1 MGYIETTIE
10 AAQMLL
16 SKNMIRNVCDLG
28 DQFNFT
34 VPYLPAPYMSKWYN
48 GKVDEYMSIDLNGL
62 NDSKQWD
69 MNEPIKTN
77 KKFDLV
83 TNAGFMEHVKDLY
96 QGLANMDK
104 LCKVGG
110 YLLNEN
116 PRTGNWPGHGYHY
129 FDEKFFLD
137 LAIQAGYEIIEIKNT
152 VSAHNHETGNNVFA
166 LFRKT
171 KEQFIDRDN
180 FPKAYE
186 S

>member
-1 MGYIETTIE
+1 MGYIESSIKAVE
-10 AAQMLL
+10 KLL
-16 SKNMIRNVCDLG
+16 LNNNVKSVCDLG

-34 VPYLPAPYMSKWYN
+34 VPYLPAPYMSEWYKRRN
-48 GKVDEYMSIDLNGL
+48 IEYMSIDLNGL
-62 NDSKQWD
+62 NDSKKWD
-69 MNEPIKTN
+69 FSEPIKTT

-83 TNAGFMEHVKDLY
+83 VNAGFIEHVKDLF
-96 QGLANMDK
+96 QAFANMDK

-116 PRTGNWPGHGYHY
+116 PRTKNWPEHCYHY

-137 LAIQAGYEIIEIKNT
+137 LAIQAGYEILEIKNT
-152 VSAHNHETGNNVFA
+152 VSAHNYETGNNVFA
-166 LFRKT
+166 LFKKT
-171 KEQFIDRDN
+171 KEEFIDRES